1 MPYATLALA
10 REDAVAILTF
20 NRPEKLNAM
29 NRQVVT
35 EFHQALDALAGDAGV
50 RAVILT
56 GAGEKAFVAGAD
68 IAEFTPMTPV
78 AAVQFAKDLEAA
90 FQKIARMPK
99 PVLAA
104 VNGFC
109 LGGGC
114 ELAMA
119 CDFIYA
125 AENARFGQPEINL
138 GIIPGSGGTQRLP
151 RLVGKARA
159 KELIYT
165 GDMIDAQEA
174 LRIGLVNRV
183 LPLAELLPAAKA
195 TAAKMAA
202 KSGVVLG
209 LAKAAIEEGTA
220 TDLMS
225 GLALEAKAFGLTF
238 STEDKREGVAAF
250 LEKRKPIF
258 RHR

>member
-10 REDAVAILTF
+10 REEAVAVLTF
-20 NRPEKLNAM
+20 NRPEKLNAI
-29 NRQVVT
+29 NRQLLA
-35 EFHQALDALAGDAGV
+35 ELHQALDALAADAGV
-50 RAVILT
+50 RAVIIT

-78 AAVQFAKDLEAA
+78 AAMQFGRDLGAA
-90 FQKIARMPK
+90 AEKVARMPK

-114 ELAMA
+114 ELAMG

-159 KELIYT
+159 KELIFT
-165 GDMIDAQEA
+165 GETIDAQEA
-174 LRIGLVNRV
+174 LRIGLVNKV
-183 LPLAELLPAAKA
+183 LPLPELLPAAKA

-202 KSGVVLG
+202 KSAVVLG

-220 TDLMS
+220 TDLAS
-225 GLALEAKAFGLTF
+225 GLNLEAKAFGLAF

-250 LEKRKPIF
+250 LEKRKPTF

>member
-1 MPYATLALA
+1 MSYATLALA
-10 REDAVAILTF
+10 REDAVAVLTF
-20 NRPEKLNAM
+20 NRPDKLNAI
-29 NRQVVT
+29 NREVLS
-35 EFHQALDALAGDAGV
+35 EFHHALDALAATEGV
-50 RAVILT
+50 RAIVLT

-68 IAEFTPMTPV
+68 VSEFTTMTPV
-78 AAVQFAKDLEAA
+78 AAMKFGQDLGWAI
-90 FQKIARMPK
+90 QKIARMPK
-99 PVLAA
+99 PVIAA

-114 ELAMA
+114 ELALG

-138 GIIPGSGGTQRLP
+138 GIIPGSGGTQRLA

-159 KELIYT
+159 KELIFT
-165 GDMIDAQEA
+165 GDRIDAQEA

-183 LPLAELLPAAKA
+183 LPLAELLPAAKE

-202 KSGVVLG
+202 KSAVVLG

-225 GLALEAKAFGLTF
+225 GLAIEAKAFGLAF
-238 STEDKREGVAAF
+238 STEDSREGVTAF
-250 LEKRKPIF
+250 LQKGKATF

>member
-10 REDAVAILTF
+10 REDAVAVLTF
-20 NRPEKLNAM
+20 NRPDKLNAI
-29 NRQVVT
+29 NREVLS
-35 EFHQALDALAGDAGV
+35 ELHQALDALAAAEGV
-50 RAVILT
+50 RAIILT

-68 IAEFTPMTPV
+68 VSEFTTMTPV
-78 AAVQFAKDLEAA
+78 AAMQFGQDLGWAI
-90 FQKIARMPK
+90 QKIARMPK
-99 PVLAA
+99 PVIAA

-114 ELAMA
+114 ELALG

-159 KELIYT
+159 KELIFT
-165 GDMIDAQEA
+165 GNRIDAQEA

-183 LPLAELLPAAKA
+183 LLLAELLPAAKE

-202 KSGVVLG
+202 KSAVVLG

-225 GLALEAKAFGLTF
+225 GLAIEAKAFGLAF
-238 STEDKREGVAAF
+238 STEDMREGVTAF
-250 LEKRKPIF
+250 LQKGKATF

>member
-1 MPYATLALA
+1 
-10 REDAVAILTF
+10 
-20 NRPEKLNAM
+20 
-29 NRQVVT
+29 
-35 EFHQALDALAGDAGV
+35 
-50 RAVILT
+50 
-56 GAGEKAFVAGAD
+56 
-68 IAEFTPMTPV
+68 MTPV

-250 LEKRKPIF
+250 LEKRKPTF

>member
-20 NRPEKLNAM
+20 NRPEKLNAI
-29 NRQVVT
+29 NRQVLG
-35 EFHQALDALAGDAGV
+35 ELHQALDALAADAGV
-50 RAVILT
+50 RAIILT

-68 IAEFTPMTPV
+68 IAEFTALTPV
-78 AAVQFAKDLEAA
+78 AAVQFGGDLGSAIE
-90 FQKIARMPK
+90 KIARMPK
-99 PVLAA
+99 AVLAA

-114 ELAMA
+114 ELAMG

-159 KELIYT
+159 KELIFT

-220 TDLMS
+220 TDLAC
-225 GLALEAKAFGLTF
+225 GEAIEDKALGMTF
-238 STEDKREGVAAF
+238 SNEDNREGVEAF
-250 LEKRKPIF
+250 LEKRKP
-258 RHR
+258 

>member
-29 NRQVVT
+29 NRQVLG
-35 EFHQALDALAGDAGV
+35 ELHQALDALAADAGV
-50 RAVILT
+50 RAIILT

-68 IAEFTPMTPV
+68 IAEFTALTPV
-78 AAVQFAKDLEAA
+78 PAMQFAKDLDGA

-114 ELAMA
+114 ELAIA

-220 TDLMS
+220 TDLLS

-250 LEKRKPIF
+250 LEKRKPTF

>member
-29 NRQVVT
+29 NRQVLG
-35 EFHQALDALAGDAGV
+35 ELHQALDALAGDAGV

-68 IAEFTPMTPV
+68 IAEFTALTPV
-78 AAVQFAKDLEAA
+78 AAVQFAKELEAA

-159 KELIYT
+159 KELVFT

-183 LPLAELLPAAKA
+183 LPLPELLPAAKA

-225 GLALEAKAFGLTF
+225 GLAIEAKAFGLTF

-250 LEKRKPIF
+250 LEKRKPTF

>member
-1 MPYATLALA
+1 MSYATLALA
-10 REDAVAILTF
+10 REDAVAVLTF
-20 NRPEKLNAM
+20 NRPDKLNAI
-29 NRQVVT
+29 NREVLS
-35 EFHQALDALAGDAGV
+35 ELHQALDALAAAEGV
-50 RAVILT
+50 RAIILT

-68 IAEFTPMTPV
+68 VSEFTTMTPM
-78 AAVQFAKDLEAA
+78 AAMQFGQDLGWAI
-90 FQKIARMPK
+90 QKIARMPK
-99 PVLAA
+99 PVIAA

-114 ELAMA
+114 EIALG

-138 GIIPGSGGTQRLP
+138 GIIPGSGGTQRLS

-159 KELIYT
+159 KELIFT
-165 GDMIDAQEA
+165 GDRIDAQEA

-183 LPLAELLPAAKA
+183 LPLAELLPAAKE

-202 KSGVVLG
+202 KSAVVLG

-225 GLALEAKAFGLTF
+225 GLAIEAKAFGLAF
-238 STEDKREGVAAF
+238 STEDMREGVTAF
-250 LEKRKPIF
+250 LQKGKATF

>member
-10 REDAVAILTF
+10 REDAIAILTF
-20 NRPEKLNAM
+20 NRPEKLNAI
-29 NRQVVT
+29 NRQVLG
-35 EFHQALDALAGDAGV
+35 ELHQALDALEADTGV

-68 IAEFTPMTPV
+68 IAEFTALNPV
-78 AAVQFAKDLEAA
+78 AAMQFGRDLGAA
-90 FQKIARMPK
+90 IEKVARIPK

-114 ELAMA
+114 ELVMG

-138 GIIPGSGGTQRLP
+138 GIIPGSGGTQRMP

-183 LPLAELLPAAKA
+183 LPLPELLPAAKA

-220 TDLMS
+220 TDLPS
-225 GLALEAKAFGLTF
+225 GLAIEAKAFGLAF

-250 LEKRKPIF
+250 LEKRKAVF

>member
-29 NRQVVT
+29 NRQVLG
-35 EFHQALDALAGDAGV
+35 ELHQALDALAADAGV
-50 RAVILT
+50 RAIILT

-68 IAEFTPMTPV
+68 VSEFPTMTPL
-78 AAVQFAKDLEAA
+78 AAMQFGRELGAA
-90 FQKIARMPK
+90 AEKIGRVPK
-99 PVLAA
+99 PVIAA

-114 ELAMA
+114 ELAMG

-125 AENARFGQPEINL
+125 AENARFAQPEINL

-195 TAAKMAA
+195 TAAKMAE

-225 GLALEAKAFGLTF
+225 GLAIEAKAFGLAF

-250 LEKRKPIF
+250 LEKRKATF

>member
-29 NRQVVT
+29 NRQVLG
-35 EFHQALDALAGDAGV
+35 EFHQALDALAADTGV
-50 RAVILT
+50 RAIILT

-68 IAEFTPMTPV
+68 ISEFTTMTPV
-78 AAVQFAKDLEAA
+78 AAMQFAKDLDGA

-114 ELAMA
+114 ELVMS

-138 GIIPGSGGTQRLP
+138 GIMPGSGGTQRLP

-159 KELIYT
+159 KELVFT

-220 TDLMS
+220 TDLLS
-225 GLALEAKAFGLTF
+225 GLAIEAKAFGLAF

-250 LEKRKPIF
+250 LEKRKATF

>member
-1 MPYATLALA
+1 MAYATLALA
-10 REDAVAILTF
+10 REDAVALLTF

-29 NRQVVT
+29 NRQVLG
-35 EFHQALDALAGDAGV
+35 ELHHALDALAADQSV
-50 RAVILT
+50 RAIVLT

-68 IAEFTPMTPV
+68 VSEFPTLTPV
-78 AAVQFAKDLEAA
+78 AAMEFGRDLGAA
-90 FQKIARMPK
+90 AEKIARMPK

-114 ELAMA
+114 ELAMG

-125 AENARFGQPEINL
+125 AESARFGQPEINL

-159 KELIYT
+159 KELILT
-165 GDMIDAQEA
+165 GDMIDAREA

-183 LPLAELLPAAKA
+183 LPLPELLPAAKE

-220 TDLMS
+220 TDLTT
-225 GLALEAKAFGLTF
+225 GLALEAKAFGLAF

-250 LEKRKPIF
+250 LEKRKATF

>member
-1 MPYATLALA
+1 MSYATLALA
-10 REDAVAILTF
+10 REDAVAVLTF
-20 NRPEKLNAM
+20 NRPDKLNAI
-29 NRQVVT
+29 NREVLS
-35 EFHQALDALAGDAGV
+35 ELHQALDALAAAEGV
-50 RAVILT
+50 RAIILT
-56 GAGEKAFVAGAD
+56 GAGEKAFIAGAD
-68 IAEFTPMTPV
+68 ISEFTALTPV
-78 AAVQFAKDLEAA
+78 AAMQFGQDLGWAI
-90 FQKIARMPK
+90 QKIARMPK
-99 PVLAA
+99 PVIAA

-114 ELAMA
+114 EISLG

-159 KELIYT
+159 KELIFT

-174 LRIGLVNRV
+174 LRIRLVNRV
-183 LPLAELLPAAKA
+183 LPLPELLPAAKA

-202 KSGVVLG
+202 KSGIVLG

-220 TDLMS
+220 TDLTS
-225 GLALEAKAFGLTF
+225 GLALEAKAFGLAF

-250 LEKRKPIF
+250 LEKRKATF

>member
-1 MPYATLALA
+1 MPYATLSLA

-20 NRPEKLNAM
+20 NRPDKLNAI
-29 NRQVVT
+29 NRQVLADL
-35 EFHQALDALAGDAGV
+35 HQALDALAGAEGV
-50 RAVILT
+50 RAIILT
-56 GAGEKAFVAGAD
+56 GAGEKAFAAGVD
-68 IAEFTPMTPV
+68 ISEFTTLTPV
-78 AAVQFAKDLEAA
+78 AAMRFAQDLGAA
-90 FQKIARMPK
+90 IEKVARMPK

-114 ELAMA
+114 ELAMG

-138 GIIPGSGGTQRLP
+138 GIIPGSGGTQRLS

-159 KELIYT
+159 KELIFT

-183 LPLAELLPAAKA
+183 LPPGDLLPTAKA
-195 TAAKMAA
+195 TAAKLAA

-220 TDLMS
+220 TDLA
-225 GLALEAKAFGLTF
+225 GGIALEGKAFGLAF
-238 STEDKREGVAAF
+238 STEDRREGVAAF
-250 LEKRKPIF
+250 LEKRKATF
-258 RHR
+258 QHR

>member
-29 NRQVVT
+29 SRQVLG
-35 EFHQALDALAGDAGV
+35 ELHQALDALAGDAGV

-56 GAGEKAFVAGAD
+56 GAGERAFVAGAD
-68 IAEFTPMTPV
+68 IAEFTPLTPV

-250 LEKRKPIF
+250 LEKRKPTF

>member
-29 NRQVVT
+29 NRQVLG
-35 EFHQALDALAGDAGV
+35 ELHQALDALAADAGV
-50 RAVILT
+50 RAIILT
-56 GAGEKAFVAGAD
+56 GAGDKAFVAGAD
-68 IAEFTPMTPV
+68 IAEFTALTPV
-78 AAVQFAKDLEAA
+78 PAMQFAKDLDGA

-114 ELAMA
+114 ELAIA

-165 GDMIDAQEA
+165 GDIIDAQEA

-220 TDLMS
+220 TDLLS

-250 LEKRKPIF
+250 LEKRKPTF